1 MTYAQVIL
9 GAIVAIFM
17 VSFVASMV
25 VMRRRGH
32 DQKGEIGEHAVGATI
47 TSGASLLWLTVALVY
62 IIDARSVT
70 WFGRIT
76 LLDYD
81 VVKGIGIAVSVAGL
95 LVGIVGQITMGE
107 SFRLA
112 FPSEKTKLV
121 TRGIF
126 NYIRNP
132 CALGAIFL
140 ALGTVLV
147 APSWLAVLALV
158 VNVIGYEMKIRA
170 EEAYLREAHGAAYE
184 AYCQKVGRY
193 LPRL

>member
-1 MTYAQVIL
+1 MIYTQVIL
-9 GAIVAIFM
+9 GAIVAIFT
-17 VSFVASMV
+17 VSFVAAMV

-32 DQKGEIGEHAVGATI
+32 DQKGEIGEHALGATI
-47 TSGASLLWLTVALVY
+47 TSIASLLWLAVALFY
-62 IIDARSVT
+62 IVDVRSVV

-76 LLDYD
+76 MLDHGLF
-81 VVKGIGIAVSVAGL
+81 KGIGLAVSAVGL

-121 TRGIF
+121 TRGIY
-126 NYIRNP
+126 NYVRNP
-132 CALGAIFL
+132 CALGIILL
-140 ALGTVLV
+140 ALGTVLI

-158 VNVIGYEMKIRA
+158 ANVIGYEMKIRA
-170 EEAYLREAHGAAYE
+170 EEAYLRAAHGAAYE
-184 AYCQKVGRY
+184 AYCEKVGRY